1 MPVLKFLTQ
10 KSCFGG
16 ANRLLLF
23 LQFILLIV
31 FGFRTLPS
39 FGQTDSTAK
48 HKHTFSVKDVL
59 QIKPEVVE
67 PQVFT
72 ASRLSQKL
80 SEAPATIYVITDK
93 DILTRGYTSLS
104 DVLRDLVEFK
114 FDEFGQT
121 DNFNSVTVR
130 GVRSQDKFI
139 ILLDGVRIS
148 SPTNEP
154 LSILENFPVRLMK
167 QIEIVT
173 GPASALYGADALTG
187 VINLISYR
195 PDEMGKVKVA
205 ISAGNHN
212 YYNTSVSVGRK
223 IKNINVRLSGQY
235 TYDGQP
241 NLSHFYP
248 QTFKGIESLKTGRF
262 NSIFGNFENIA
273 PLRSEYDQRM
283 HSYNWEFFAQYQDV
297 SLSIHQNMSQTPTA
311 MGYFPNDAVYN
322 GDNFLRQS
330 VTKANLTYRKSLNK
344 LTNLTTLYYSL
355 YELDPN
361 SSYRNVYSGF
371 KNGYKYAYGSLFQ
384 LDQQISYVFNPKVS
398 FISGLNLQSF
408 FSIPKG
414 DDLDRVIN
422 PSQVIDANILNTPF
436 NATFYKVRYF
446 NFGTYFQ
453 LTYKPSPRLIF
464 TTGARYDYN
473 TRFGGIFNP
482 RLGASFLPNK
492 RTQIKAFYGEG
503 FFAPSPYNVY
513 RHFGSFYS
521 TDSGRSWQSAYW
533 FLPNYDL
540 KPTTIRN
547 LEVSINQKIGVLSF
561 HLLGYYLWVNDIVFQ
576 APDATTG
583 NRYNGKYKGFPV
595 DFIQV
600 YVNAGKQRN
609 YGLTFTTSMNYKWG
623 NGKREKIW
631 KPTVSIGLMD
641 GVENQNGKETE
652 IANISTVQVR
662 LISDLIWNKWSLS
675 VRWIGMNAQRTE
687 AVDAEKNLRRTLPGY
702 GVVNASLGF
711 QANQYWRFN
720 VTVFNALD
728 QRYLNINDLAFRAPE
743 SFNGSP
749 QNPVRILL
757 GIHINL

>member
-1 MPVLKFLTQ
+1 MNQQYHKLI
-10 KSCFGG
+10 
-16 ANRLLLF
+16 LF
-23 LQFILLIV
+23 STKLSLLIILFFV
-31 FGFRTLPS
+31 TLPAW
-39 FGQTDSTAK
+39 GQTDSTAK

-59 QIKPEVVE
+59 QIKPETAE

-93 DILTRGYTSLS
+93 DIVTRGYTSLS

-114 FDEFGQT
+114 FDEFGIT
-121 DNFNSVTVR
+121 DYYNSVTVR
-130 GVRSQDKFI
+130 GIRTQDKFI

-154 LSILENFPVRLMK
+154 LSIVENFPVRLMK

-187 VINLISYR
+187 VINLISYK
-195 PDEMGKVKVA
+195 PDELGNARVSL
-205 ISAGNHN
+205 SAGNHN
-212 YYNTSVSVGRK
+212 YYNTSVAIGRK
-223 IKNINVRLSGQY
+223 IKNINIRLAGQY

-241 NLSHFYP
+241 NLAHFYP
-248 QTFKGIESLKTGRF
+248 EHFRGIENLKTGRF
-262 NSIFGNFENIA
+262 NSIFGPFENVA
-273 PLRSEYDQRM
+273 PLQPEYDQRM
-283 HSYNWEFFAQYQDV
+283 HSYNWEVYAQYQDV
-297 SLSIHQNMSQTPTA
+297 SLSVHRNLSQTPSA
-311 MGYFPNDAVYN
+311 LGYYPDNAVYN

-330 VTKANLTYRKSLNK
+330 VTKANLTYRKNLNK
-344 LTNLTTLYYSL
+344 LTNLTTLYYSF
-355 YELDPN
+355 YETDPH

-384 LDQQISYVFNPKVS
+384 LDQKVGYVFNPKFSLV
-398 FISGLNLQSF
+398 SGLNLQSF
-408 FSIPKG
+408 FAIPKG

-422 PSQVIDANILNTPF
+422 PSQVIDAKILNTPF
-436 NATFYKVRYF
+436 DATFYKVRYF
-446 NFGTYFQ
+446 NFGTYAQ
-453 LTYKPSPRLIF
+453 LTYKPNAKVIL

-473 TRFGGIFNP
+473 TRFGGMFNP
-482 RLGASFLPNK
+482 RLGFSFLPNK

-513 RHFGSFYS
+513 RHFGSFY
-521 TDSGRSWQSAYW
+521 TLDSGRTWKSAYW

-540 KPTTIRN
+540 RPTTLRN
-547 LEVSINQKIGVLSF
+547 IDVSLSQKAGSF
-561 HLLGYYLWVNDIVFQ
+561 SFQLLGYYMWVNDIVFQ

-583 NRYNGKYKGFPV
+583 NRYNGMYKGWPV

-600 YVNAGKQRN
+600 FVNAGKQRN
-609 YGLTFTTSMNYKWG
+609 YGLNFTASMNHKWG

-641 GVENQNGKETE
+641 GVENNNGKETQ
-652 IANISTVQVR
+652 IANIATVQVR

-675 VRWIGMNAQRTE
+675 VRWIGMNAQRVE
-687 AVDAEKNLRRTLPGY
+687 AIDPEKNQRKTLPGY

-720 VTVFNALD
+720 LTVFNALD
-728 QRYLNINDLAFRAPE
+728 QRYVNINDLAFRAPE
-743 SFNGSP
+743 VYNGSP